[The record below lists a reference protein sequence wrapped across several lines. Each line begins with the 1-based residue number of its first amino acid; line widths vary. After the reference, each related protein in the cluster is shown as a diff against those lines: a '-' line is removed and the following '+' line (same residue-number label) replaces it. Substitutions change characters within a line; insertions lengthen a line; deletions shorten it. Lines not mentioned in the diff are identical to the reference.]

1 MTMNR
6 YLSRIVVLIASLL
19 YGASAA
25 AAGVTAFINV
35 NVVPMATDTVLPAQ
49 TVLVEDGIISMIG
62 DVDKVRIPEDA
73 LAVDGTDRFLMPGLA
88 EMHAHVPAA
97 NSQQLDRLFT
107 LFVANGVTSI
117 RGMLGDPSHLDLRR
131 DILDGNVFGPRL
143 TTSGPSL
150 HGRSVSGAADARRQV
165 REQSAA

>member
-1 MTMNR
+1 MTMTR
-6 YLSRIVVLIASLL
+6 YLLPIALLFAPLL
-19 YGASAA
+19 YGGSVA

-35 NVVPMATDTVLPAQ
+35 NVVPMATETVLPAQ
-49 TVLVEDGIISMIG
+49 TVLVEDGVITTIG
-62 DVDKVRIPEDA
+62 DVDNVRIPEDA

-117 RGMLGDPSHLDLRR
+117 RGMLGDPSHLDVRR
-131 DILDGNVFGPRL
+131 DILDLSLIHISEPTRL
-143 TTSGPSL
+143 DLASRMPS
-150 HGRSVSGAADARRQV
+150 
-165 REQSAA
+165 SA